1 MKIKRI
7 NKANYKMAFTELSNV
22 IDEKIFSRLKE
33 ENVSVEDSHDIVWE
47 VIDNELNEMC
57 IIDVEYC
64 LFDVGFFHALELYDS
79 EYGLDS
85 LKGMDKIRRVKCL
98 LQCAIR
104 DVLVVDMEEKYVI
117 WCKENK
123 GEDEDEGEGEETT
136 N

>member
-1 MKIKRI
+1 
-7 NKANYKMAFTELSNV
+7 MAFNDLLNE
-22 IDEKIFSRLKE
+22 IQEKVFSRLKE

-64 LFDVGFFHALELYDS
+64 LFDVGFFHALEIYDS

-104 DVLVVDMEEKYVI
+104 DVLVVDMEEQYNK

-123 GEDEDEGEGEETT
+123 DEGEGEGEETT